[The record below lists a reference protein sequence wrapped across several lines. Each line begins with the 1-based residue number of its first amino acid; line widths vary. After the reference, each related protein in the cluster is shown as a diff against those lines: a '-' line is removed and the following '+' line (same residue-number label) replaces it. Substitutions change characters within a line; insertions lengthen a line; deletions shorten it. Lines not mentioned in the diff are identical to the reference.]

1 MVHMQPQG
9 CPLELLSSEVARV
22 PFQLLREEGLLSDCV
37 LDDWFLLVSL
47 ACEVFHGDLWEAEHL
62 REGRVLLVRELCDVL
77 LLDFAERVF
86 LGLRAF
92 ELLPATLLEPEL
104 LV

>member
-1 MVHMQPQG
+1 MLHVQPQSRS
-9 CPLELLSSEVARV
+9 LELLSSEVARI

-37 LDDWFLLVSL
+37 LDDWLLLVSL
-47 ACEVFHGDLWEAEHL
+47 ACQVFHGDLREAEHL
-62 REGRVLLVRELCDVL
+62 REGRVLLVRELRDVL

-92 ELLPATLLEPEL
+92 ELLPEALLKPEL